1 MDTYDLIDNLSVY
14 RHLQFPREIIKNP
27 KVIIKVKN
35 KLTNAIY
42 FFGCATMPLKKEL
55 EETKDKYLRTAAE
68 LENTRRRSSIDIE
81 SAVRNRAISIASKF
95 LPVMDAIEAAL
106 KHTPDDEGVKSMAK
120 VMETTFAQLGITKI
134 EAVGQ
139 KLNPQLHNA
148 IQVIETKKESDETIA
163 PNTIVE
169 EMQTG
174 YMFGD
179 TVIRTAMVVVSK

>member
-1 MDTYDLIDNLSVY
+1 MEPKENVKVEEVSIQEQVEPAENQTKDTKDTKQQES
-14 RHLQFPREIIKNP
+14 E
-27 KVIIKVKN
+27 KVTTCEQQ
-35 KLTNAIY
+35 LEA
-42 FFGCATMPLKKEL
+42 LKKEL

>member
-1 MDTYDLIDNLSVY
+1 MEPKENKEVKVEEVSIQEPVQNTENDKETKKAAKADKTQEEIKT
-14 RHLQFPREIIKNP
+14 LQ
-27 KVIIKVKN
+27 
-35 KLTNAIY
+35 AQ
-42 FFGCATMPLKKEL
+42 L
-55 EETKDKYLRTAAE
+55 EEMKDKYLRTAAE

-106 KHTPDDEGVKSMAK
+106 KHTPDDEGVKSMKKA
-120 VMETTFAQLGITKI
+120 METTFSEIGITRI
-134 EAVGQ
+134 ESVGQ

-148 IQVIETKKESDETIA
+148 IQVIEKNQDNGEKVA